1 MGMEDRA
8 FGPVGEANRF
18 AQVLMMG
25 LPLAFVG
32 MLNARRGIARKL
44 ALGCVLAILG
54 GIVVTYSR
62 GAFVTLIVLGVLLVP
77 LRLARISQVV
87 AVFLAGAIAIPLAA
101 PAYAGRVLSISG
113 SAELVGAEEVEA
125 DGATRGR
132 VTEMLAGLAAYTDHA
147 VLGVGP
153 GQYVPYYSVYYQSLP
168 EISIREISVP
178 RRAHSLYLELAAE
191 SGTAGLVVFMV
202 IPLLLLRDLRA
213 IRLIVMRRR
222 PALARIAAGFSL
234 LILAYL
240 GTGMFLHLA
249 YERYYWFMVGL
260 AAAAAAVLNRYT
272 GDRPGEER
280 PVWPK
285 RMKWV

>member
-1 MGMEDRA
+1 
-8 FGPVGEANRF
+8 
-18 AQVLMMG
+18 MMG